1 MDLIHA
7 LFDAQ
12 LTIGGQHLLWR
23 EIVGNGFGLASALGA
38 CDARSGR
45 GPWGSSATS
54 CSSRCSWVQCSRRP
68 TRQPPRPGGRQVM
81 FVIVSVYGW
90 VQWRRTRARL
100 GQDTAGVDAD
110 SHGVSVE
117 PRWATW
123 RQRGFLVVAL
133 VGGTIVLTP
142 IFRMLESYEPVWAD
156 AWIFMGSLLATYGM
170 AKGWVE
176 FWLIWVAV
184 DVVGVPC
191 WSTPASTRPR
201 SCTCSTGRSPS
212 SGSSCG
218 GGSTAAPRRGAW
230 QRPRR
235 SSGLIVPCRSFRPRW
250 IPEGFGVTWLDNI
263 AGPTIPE

>member
-1 MDLIHA
+1 MDLLHA

-23 EIVGNGFGLASALGA
+23 EIVGNGFGLASALGGMRRKIWA
-38 CDARSGR
+38 WPVGIVGNLLLLTVFLGAVF
-45 GPWGSSATS
+45 ATPNP
-54 CSSRCSWVQCSRRP
+54 VNLLGQA
-68 TRQPPRPGGRQVM
+68 GRQVM
-81 FVIVSVYGW
+81 FVVVSVYGW

-100 GQDTAGVDAD
+100 GQDAANLDAD

-123 RQRGFLVVAL
+123 RQRVFLVVAL
-133 VGGTIVLTP
+133 VGGTLVLTP

-184 DVVGVPC
+184 DVVGVPLLVDAGFY
-191 WSTPASTRPR
+191 ASAFMYVFYGAFTLVGFFVWWRVDRRAKALRLAASHPDA
-201 SCTCSTGRSPS
+201 SAGAAVVGR
-212 SGSSCG
+212 
-218 GGSTAAPRRGAW
+218 
-230 QRPRR
+230 
-235 SSGLIVPCRSFRPRW
+235 
-250 IPEGFGVTWLDNI
+250 D
-263 AGPTIPE
+263 